1 MCRCT
6 PIWIDK
12 TLRDVMSTDLI
23 VVPLELDPR
32 RCLFRFGKVA
42 EVPDA
47 DGTVEGGGE
56 DDILGQRVEL
66 DQLQIKQ
73 S

>member
-1 MCRCT
+1 
-6 PIWIDK
+6 
-12 TLRDVMSTDLI
+12 MSTDLI